1 MSYRQ
6 YFYRAVRSCL
16 YTGAKN
22 KVSGAQVGVGVAR
35 GVVGV
40 EVEKPIVGVA
50 AIVAAHVEGANP
62 GVRVDVE

>member
-1 MSYRQ
+1 M
-6 YFYRAVRSCL
+6 
-16 YTGAKN
+16 
-22 KVSGAQVGVGVAR
+22 SGAQVGVGVAR

-50 AIVAAHVEGANP
+50 VVVAADVEGANP